1 MYQQKHLIH
10 VCVTR
15 NIHVKYRS
23 SSTRC
28 LKVISMVKVSNKMA
42 ERRNDSCKYRFRYY
56 TKKTLACHPLVF
68 RKYDK
73 NITFTLANLCPK
85 ISGRG
90 REELPV

>member
-1 MYQQKHLIH
+1 MTNVIFRIGQKVMFQQKHLIH

-42 ERRNDSCKYRFRYY
+42 EQE
-56 TKKTLACHPLVF
+56 TLVHAPMLW
-68 RKYDK
+68 
-73 NITFTLANLCPK
+73 AEE
-85 ISGRG
+85 ISKRA
-90 REELPV
+90 LLFP